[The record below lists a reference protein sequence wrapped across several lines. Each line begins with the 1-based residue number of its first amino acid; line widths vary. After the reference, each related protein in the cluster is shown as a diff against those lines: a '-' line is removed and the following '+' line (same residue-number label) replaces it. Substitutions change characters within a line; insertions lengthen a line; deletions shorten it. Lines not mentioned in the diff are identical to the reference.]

1 MSFVESLGTICKLDT
16 YDYHVASE
24 VKYYEKRGYEE
35 IARHPIEKLHS
46 SCDQHIA
53 FDKFFLKKTGLEVVH
68 MEKKRE
74 QNWGD
79 ILLKKKSVN
88 CVDLKNLTFLSLRHK
103 YTT

>member
-1 MSFVESLGTICKLDT
+1 MSFVESLGTICRLDT

-46 SCDQHIA
+46 SYDQHIGY
-53 FDKFFLKKTGLEVVH
+53 DKEFLKKPGLEVVH

-74 QNWGD
+74 QNWD
-79 ILLKKKSVN
+79 TYVE
-88 CVDLKNLTFLSLRHK
+88 
-103 YTT
+103 